1 MPARDP
7 FDLSRRERQ
16 ALEIL
21 YELGSATAA
30 ELHERL
36 PDPPGYS
43 SVRSILRLLE
53 EKGRVEHE
61 RDGAALRLSPN
72 PGPRPRARARAA
84 QLAADLL
91 RRVDARRRRRLAGR
105 RRPGSGRRATDRA
118 RHRARAGGGSLRWT
132 PCGSRSR

>member
-1 MPARDP
+1 MTAQDP

-36 PDPPGYS
+36 PDPPSYS

-61 RDGAALRLSPN
+61 KDGPRYVYRPTLARDDARLHALRSLLQTFFAGSTQEAVAALLDDEGLDESAVQRIVRSI
-72 PGPRPRARARAA
+72 ARARKE
-84 QLAADLL
+84 
-91 RRVDARRRRRLAGR
+91 GR
-105 RRPGSGRRATDRA
+105 
-118 RHRARAGGGSLRWT
+118 
-132 PCGSRSR
+132 